1 MIPRNFRSIPGSKQ
15 PDATDTHGFLP
26 HRSLPAFDRGLALA
40 KPPAAVGNASASDM
54 FRIVA
59 PASTSAVA
67 APAAAA
73 GGGAGGWASASSPSP
88 MWFTTDP
95 TRGEVGVNRRLPAVL
110 YQVMRSEG
118 GGGGSAERHED
129 VSDPLLRSAPMRQAL
144 ARQSSGGAAQM
155 FAGGRQNVL
164 LRGSSHPHG
173 RLKAVANRQVVNHR
187 PKYISPSLGIQFPD
201 AMPRKLPAPASQT
214 GQI

>member
-1 MIPRNFRSIPGSKQ
+1 
-15 PDATDTHGFLP
+15 
-26 HRSLPAFDRGLALA
+26 
-40 KPPAAVGNASASDM
+40 M

-67 APAAAA
+67 APAAGG
-73 GGGAGGWASASSPSP
+73 GGGAGGWASASSSSP
-88 MWFTTDP
+88 LWFTTDP

-110 YQVMRSEG
+110 YQVMRPEG
-118 GGGGSAERHED
+118 GGGGPAERHED

-155 FAGGRQNVL
+155 SPGGRQNVL

-187 PKYISPSLGIQFPD
+187 PKYISSSLGIQFSRCD
-201 AMPRKLPAPASQT
+201 AAKAPCPRVPGRSNLKH
-214 GQI
+214 